1 MSKACRLLAIAV
13 TKCRYTGAPG
23 ISLGQYQLTA
33 SWKAMKA
40 QQLKLTSKPLDLVLT
55 LRVNRATKMSRVR
68 QGVSEYRSHSLRQAV
83 EIVDFIQQ
91 NSDAAASWKYGV
103 SQPGPRSKTYT
114 ATDTCSCDLL

>member
-68 QGVSEYRSHSLRQAV
+68 QGVSEYRSHSLGQAV
-83 EIVDFIQQ
+83 EVIDFVQPK
-91 NSDAAASWKYGV
+91 AMRYGCWEWAR
-103 SQPGPRSKTYT
+103 SQ
-114 ATDTCSCDLL
+114 